1 MEQRAMG
8 NLLGLSF
15 MRWWFFIIPRA
26 GMTLFVGYVCY
37 LGWINLGPHKP
48 VPDMARMKAADRAVE
63 KIADDVYKGR
73 GDVRSAAL
81 CHFANDTSDSV
92 SKKLRERLEASNVL
106 DLSDSGFSEKM
117 RMVLN
122 LREKGAASAD
132 EALAAVRNDEVD
144 GVLWGS
150 LDRFETVGGVAT
162 LTGTWQLVD
171 RRTGKVVCGG
181 QISEGA
187 GALDV
192 SAGLN
197 ALGKSSED
205 VEIAASAV
213 PWHLR
218 LLGFVL
224 IALLLPVVTI
234 SFIRTMV
241 ARRSNR
247 INAYVLC
254 IYTVVDMI
262 LAFFMVGGA
271 FGSSA
276 AVLVFLA
283 ASALAFLYNVSLMS
297 FALRLESE

>member
-1 MEQRAMG
+1 MEQRVMG

-15 MRWWFFIIPRA
+15 MRWWFLIIPKA

-37 LGWINLGPHKP
+37 MGWINLGPHKP
-48 VPDMARMKAADRAVE
+48 VPDVARMKAADRAVE
-63 KIADDVYKGR
+63 IIADEIYKGR
-73 GDVRSAAL
+73 GSIRSASL
-81 CHFANDTSDSV
+81 RHFANDTSDCV
-92 SKKLRERLEASNVL
+92 STKLRERLEKSNVV
-106 DLSDSGFSEKM
+106 DLTDTGFFEKL

-132 EALAAVRNDEVD
+132 EALAAARSENVD

-150 LDRFETVGGVAT
+150 IDRFETANGATT
-162 LTGTWQLVD
+162 LTGEWQLVD
-171 RRTGKVVCGG
+171 KRTGEVVCGG
-181 QISEGA
+181 KISEGA
-187 GALDV
+187 GVPDV
-192 SAGLN
+192 AGAIE
-197 ALGKSSED
+197 ALGQSTED

-224 IALLLPVVTI
+224 VALLLPVVTI
-234 SFIRTMV
+234 SFIRALV

-247 INAYVLC
+247 INAYVLG
-254 IYTVVDMI
+254 IYTAIDMI

-271 FGSSA
+271 FCSTSA
-276 AVLVFLA
+276 VMVFLS

-297 FALRLESE
+297 FALRLETE